1 MREPRGVL
9 NRRGELR
16 LEVPT
21 AAPLSPRLLKP
32 YWTGIAEPRHFFHFS
47 PRTLA
52 LVLRTAGWTDF
63 HIRTI
68 PKGTWWASGLRHRT
82 EVVRGHV
89 PERPWFERRPARS
102 AFRVGSRS
110 GAAFRPRES
119 PLVGR

>member
-1 MREPRGVL
+1 VL
-9 NRRGELR
+9 KRRGELR
-16 LEVPT
+16 LEVPN
-21 AAPLSPRLLKP
+21 AVSLSARLLKP

-102 AFRVGSRS
+102 AFRVGSRIA
-110 GAAFRPRES
+110 AAFGLGES
-119 PLVGR
+119 LLVSATRTG